1 MSAPNVSSLAPQDP
15 LNANRSAGA
24 SFHRRS
30 PLDDTDERNGLVAL
44 AIARGK
50 EGDREAIRFLFARY
64 ADNVY
69 GYVCSIV
76 RDEHEAE
83 DITQDVFAK
92 LLTNLHKYEQRAVPF
107 AAWLLRV
114 ARNVALDHMRQQRTM
129 LCEEVRNPDT
139 AVDDVGYQRALS
151 LDEALET
158 LPSDQRRVLILRHV
172 LGLSPGEI
180 ADFLG
185 RSEGSVHALH
195 HRGRRTVR
203 SELTRL
209 QAAPSTGGGK
219 KRRAVPATA
228 G

>member
-1 MSAPNVSSLAPQDP
+1 MGTLQSTAPSSQDP
-15 LNANRSAGA
+15 LAAVRPATSR
-24 SFHRRS
+24 FHRRA
-30 PLDDTDERNGLVAL
+30 LDDPRDGKGLVSL

-50 EGDREAIRFLFARY
+50 EGDRDAIRYLYARY

-92 LLTNLHKYEQRAVPF
+92 LLTSLHKYEERAVPF

-114 ARNVALDHMRQQRTM
+114 ARNVALDHMRTQRAV
-129 LCEEVRNPDT
+129 LCEEVRNPDS
-139 AVDDVGYQRALS
+139 AVDDTGYQRAVS
-151 LDEALET
+151 LDQALDA
-158 LPSDQRRVLILRHV
+158 LPADQRRVLILRHV
-172 LGLSPGEI
+172 IGLSPGEI

-203 SELTRL
+203 DELERL
-209 QAAPSTGGGK
+209 KAA
-219 KRRAVPATA
+219 PATA
-228 G
+228 RV